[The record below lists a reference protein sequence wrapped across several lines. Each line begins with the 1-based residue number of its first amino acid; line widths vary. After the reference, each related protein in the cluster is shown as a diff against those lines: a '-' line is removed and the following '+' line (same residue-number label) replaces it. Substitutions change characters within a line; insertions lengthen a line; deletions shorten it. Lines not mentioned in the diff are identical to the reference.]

1 MRNTLF
7 FSPGLKDIITLSNIR
22 RGKKMA
28 KADYTQLAKEVVA
41 AVGGKENIV
50 NVTNCMTRLR
60 FVLKDDS
67 IPDKDKVAGIK
78 GVKGVMNQG
87 GQYQVI
93 IGTHVS
99 EVVKD
104 VRREAQ
110 ISGEGSI
117 NKEDMK
123 LIKKVLILLKQGRYE
138 YCVFL
143 AVQRSVWNLWNEPTA
158 WRNTSGRILAAGCS
172 AWTSCGIYSD
182 SDEQSF
188 FTGI

>member
-1 MRNTLF
+1 
-7 FSPGLKDIITLSNIR
+7 
-22 RGKKMA
+22 MA

-123 LIKKVLILLKQGRYE
+123 LIKKD
-138 YCVFL
+138 
-143 AVQRSVWNLWNEPTA
+143 SLWNRFFKTI
-158 WRNTSGRILAAGCS
+158 SGCIMPMLGPMIAGGIIKIGR
-172 AWTSCGIYSD
+172 ASCR
-182 SDEQSF
+182 ERV
-188 FTGI
+188 